1 MKKDDYK
8 IAFLENTKD
17 WSFSFAPGRIEF
29 LGNHL
34 DYNGGDVLG
43 MAVNAGI
50 YCLGVPDSENKPH
63 ENTTGKNRFSL
74 FSECFEDAVLEG
86 QLDNIQRQDGKFA
99 WTNYCLGVLKELQA
113 RDLAPSEGF
122 RLIFTSNLPTSV
134 GLSSSAALELAS
146 ALTILQLAGKSLPT
160 KELAGLC
167 RSAENQFVG
176 LPCGILDQGTSAFGK
191 KDHLVHIDCN
201 EEFFS
206 NLPIPS
212 DTKVWIFNTGIKHDL
227 VDSLYST
234 RHQECVD
241 ALEIG
246 KKSYPEND
254 RLTKFTPEQI
264 QSLSLPENLKKRA
277 IHISQEQKRV
287 LAFRN
292 GLAEGLGP
300 SELGKLLAESH
311 NSSSLNFENSCLEL
325 DYLSHELNRLPE
337 VYGARLTGGGF
348 GGAVMAW
355 TSKSFS
361 QTNAQEIV
369 SAYKENFNETID
381 WHQFEPSDGARIENL
396 LEQPG

>member
-1 MKKDDYK
+1 M
-8 IAFLENTKD
+8 
-17 WSFSFAPGRIEF
+17 
-29 LGNHL
+29 
-34 DYNGGDVLG
+34 
-43 MAVNAGI
+43 
-50 YCLGVPDSENKPH
+50 
-63 ENTTGKNRFSL
+63 
-74 FSECFEDAVLEG
+74 
-86 QLDNIQRQDGKFA
+86 
-99 WTNYCLGVLKELQA
+99 LKELQE

-146 ALTILQLAGKSLPT
+146 ALTILQLAGQSLAT
-160 KELAGLC
+160 KELANLC

-191 KDHLVHIDCN
+191 KDYLVHIDCN
-201 EEFFS
+201 EEIFS
-206 NLPIPS
+206 NLPIPP

-234 RHQECVD
+234 RYQECME

-246 KKSYPEND
+246 QKSYPEND
-254 RLTKFTPEQI
+254 RLTKFTHEQI

-287 LAFRN
+287 SAFRN
-292 GLAEGLGP
+292 GLAAGLEP

-311 NSSSLNFENSCLEL
+311 DSSSLNFENSCSEL
-325 DYLSHELNRLPE
+325 DFLSQELNRLTE

-355 TSKSFS
+355 TSKNFS
-361 QTNAQEIV
+361 ETNAQEIA
-369 SAYKENFNETID
+369 SAYKEKFNETID

-396 LEQPG
+396 LEQSS

>member
-1 MKKDDYK
+1 M
-8 IAFLENTKD
+8 AFVEDTKD
-17 WSFSFAPGRIEF
+17 WCFSFAPGRIEF

-50 YCLGVPDSENKPH
+50 YCLGVPDSENKLDG
-63 ENTTGKNRFSL
+63 NTKSKNRFSL
-74 FSECFEDAVLEG
+74 FSENFEDAVWEG
-86 QLDNIQRQDGKFA
+86 QLDNIERQDGKFA
-99 WTNYCLGVLKELQA
+99 WTNYCLGVLKELQE

-146 ALTILQLAGKSLPT
+146 ALTILQLAEKSLPT
-160 KELAGLC
+160 KELASLC

-201 EEFFS
+201 EEIFS
-206 NLPIPS
+206 NLPIPP
-212 DTKVWIFNTGIKHDL
+212 DTKIWIFNTGIKHDL
-227 VDSLYST
+227 VDSLYSK
-234 RHQECVD
+234 RYQECME

-246 KKSYPEND
+246 QKSYPEND

-264 QSLSLPENLKKRA
+264 QGLSLPENLKKRA

-287 LAFRN
+287 SAFRK
-292 GLAEGLGP
+292 GLAAGLEP

-311 NSSSLNFENSCLEL
+311 DSSSLNFENSCSEL
-325 DYLSHELNRLPE
+325 DFLSQELNRLTE

-355 TSKSFS
+355 TSKNFS
-361 QTNAQEIV
+361 QTNSQEIV
-369 SAYKENFNETID
+369 SAYKEKFNETID

-396 LEQPG
+396 LEQSS